1 MVDEAGV
8 WAGGGGGELVQGS
21 GDPGYREVIMFF
33 PFISEDV
40 E

>member
-8 WAGGGGGELVQGS
+8 WAGEGGELVQGS

-33 PFISEDV
+33 FLYI
-40 E
+40 